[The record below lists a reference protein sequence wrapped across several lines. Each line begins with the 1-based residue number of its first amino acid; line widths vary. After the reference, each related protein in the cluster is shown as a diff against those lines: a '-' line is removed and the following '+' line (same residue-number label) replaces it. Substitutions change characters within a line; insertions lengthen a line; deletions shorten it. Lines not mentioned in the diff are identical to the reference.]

1 MVNWKSWLIRGAIFT
16 IGGGF
21 VVGALAFGLA
31 YFTVK
36 IPDPNAFVNSQ
47 STIIQYADG
56 SELGRIGSENRTIVK
71 LANIPLDLRHAV
83 LAAEDK
89 NFYSESAF
97 SPTGILRAIYHNIT
111 GGSLQGGSTITQQY
125 AKTAFLSQ
133 SRTVTRKIKELV
145 IATKLESQQSKDQ
158 IFESYL
164 NTIYFGRGSYG
175 VSTAAQVYFNRSGY
189 NSLASD
195 Q

>member
-21 VVGALAFGLA
+21 VVGALAFGVA

-56 SELGRIGSENRTIVK
+56 TELGRIGSENRTIIK
-71 LANIPLDLRHAV
+71 LANIPINLRHAV

-89 NFYSESAF
+89 N
-97 SPTGILRAIYHNIT
+97 
-111 GGSLQGGSTITQQY
+111 
-125 AKTAFLSQ
+125 
-133 SRTVTRKIKELV
+133 
-145 IATKLESQQSKDQ
+145 
-158 IFESYL
+158 
-164 NTIYFGRGSYG
+164 
-175 VSTAAQVYFNRSGY
+175 
-189 NSLASD
+189 
-195 Q
+195 